1 MEYKNY
7 YRILSVDKNA
17 DEKEIKRAYRKL
29 AREYHPDK
37 NPDDKVSEEKF
48 KEINEA
54 YEVLGNPENRAKY
67 DQLGRN
73 YHRYQQMGGAPG
85 GFDYSQ
91 WAAAGGPGGRY
102 QQVNIDVDDLFG
114 GSGSFSDFFNTIFGG
129 SFRSQDRNVNSAF
142 GRQARAVNLDME
154 HRVNITLEEAYHG
167 TTRTLSKENGETFT
181 AKIPPGAKTGTKI
194 RLRGKGLQSSS
205 GTGDLYL
212 IIRVEPHDL
221 FKRDAERV
229 KVTIPVDMLTAVL
242 GGKVN
247 VPTLAGSVNL
257 TIPSGTQGGRIFRLK
272 GKGMPA
278 LRNHE
283 QFGDLFATVQIRVPD
298 QLSEEERRL
307 YDQLAEISKST
318 SS

>member
-1 MEYKNY
+1 MEYKDY
-7 YRILSVDKNA
+7 YRILNVDKNA

-54 YEVLGNPENRAKY
+54 YEVLGNPENRTKY

-91 WAAAGGPGGRY
+91 WAAGGSPRGQY
-102 QQVNIDVDDLFG
+102 QQVNIDVNDLFG
-114 GSGSFSDFFNTIFGG
+114 GSGGFSDFFNTIFGN
-129 SFRSQDRNVNSAF
+129 SFRSRGRDVDSSF
-142 GRQARAVNLDME
+142 GRQAQTVNLDME

-167 TTRTLSKENGETFT
+167 TSRTLSKENGETFT

-194 RLRGKGLQSSS
+194 RLRGKGLQGPSS
-205 GTGDLYL
+205 TGDLYL
-212 IIRVEPHDL
+212 IIRVEPHDT
-221 FKRDAERV
+221 FKRDGEKV
-229 KVTIPVDMLTAVL
+229 KVTVPIDVITAVL

-247 VPTLAGSVNL
+247 VPTLAGSVKL
-257 TIPSGTQGGRIFRLK
+257 TIPSGTQGGRTFRLK

-278 LRNHE
+278 LQNRE
-283 QFGDLFATVQIRVPD
+283 QFGDLFATIQIRVPD
-298 QLSEEERRL
+298 QLSEEEQNL
-307 YDQLAEISKST
+307 YEQLADLSKST